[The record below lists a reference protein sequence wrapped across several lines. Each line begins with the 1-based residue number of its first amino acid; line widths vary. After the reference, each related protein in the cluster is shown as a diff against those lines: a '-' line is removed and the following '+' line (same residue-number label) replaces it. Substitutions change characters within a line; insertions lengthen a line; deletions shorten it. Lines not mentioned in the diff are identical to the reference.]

1 MVLHVGDVLPEV
13 EAPKLDRLR
22 LAYMAV
28 SMRDP
33 NLVHMEDDYA
43 ARSGLPG
50 VIAHGTFVVSYA
62 GAAVSRVV
70 GVDAIKRLKV
80 DVTGPVFLGDVLRT
94 RAEVVDV
101 EPSADGE
108 LLRLNLTVSR
118 DDGQTVG
125 RGEAVVVQRS
135 R

>member
-1 MVLHVGDVLPEV
+1 MTHLEPGAVLAPQEYAVTRADLVAYAGASGDLNPIHWS
-13 EAPKLDRLR
+13 DR
-22 LAYMAV
+22 V
-28 SMRDP
+28 
-33 NLVHMEDDYA
+33 A
-43 ARSGLPG
+43 AQVGLPG

-101 EPSADGE
+101 EPAADGE
-108 LLRLNLTVSR
+108 LLRLDLTVNR